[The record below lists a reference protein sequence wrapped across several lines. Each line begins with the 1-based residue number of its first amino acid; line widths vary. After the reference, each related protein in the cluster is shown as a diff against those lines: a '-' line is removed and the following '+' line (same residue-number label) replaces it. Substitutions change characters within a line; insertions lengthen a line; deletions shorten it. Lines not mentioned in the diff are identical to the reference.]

1 MKNKRKCTKS
11 KEWIYEEYVIKNR
24 KREDVAKDC
33 GLTVSGFK
41 SILIDYNIKK
51 EENEIDIN
59 WLSQELNS
67 GKTVDEIAK
76 QTHLTE
82 SGLYKIITKNK
93 LKN

>member
-1 MKNKRKCTKS
+1 MRNKRKCTKS

-51 EENEIDIN
+51 E
-59 WLSQELNS
+59 
-67 GKTVDEIAK
+67 KK
-76 QTHLTE
+76 
-82 SGLYKIITKNK
+82 
-93 LKN
+93 